1 MVMRM
6 VAKSYGIEKHYER
19 LLGSTTCILKF
30 NKCVNPN
37 QENEKKL
44 GVIPH
49 RDKSFMT
56 VIQQQEEGK
65 GLEVQTKDGEWTQ
78 VHLSPSSCIVMAG
91 DACMAWSNG
100 RIEAPYHRVIM
111 QQNKDRYSLVL
122 SSFIKDLKIEVPQE
136 LVDKDHP
143 LQFKAF
149 DHYDYI
155 QYVSDT
161 TVEGNRMKGA
171 ISSYCGI

>member
-6 VAKSYGIEKHYER
+6 VAKSYGIEKDYEL
-19 LLGSTTCILKF
+19 LLGSTTYILKF
-30 NKCVNPN
+30 NKCLNPN
-37 QENEKKL
+37 GIEKNL

-56 VIQQQEEGK
+56 VIEQQEEGK
-65 GLEVQTKDGEWTQ
+65 GLEIQTKNGEWVQ
-78 VHLSPSSCIVMAG
+78 VHLSPSSSIVLAG

-122 SSFIKDLKIEVPQE
+122 SSFVKDLKIEVPQE
-136 LVDKDHP
+136 LVDEDHP

-149 DHYDYI
+149 DHYEYI
-155 QYVSDT
+155 KYVSDT

-171 ISSYCGI
+171 ISAYCGI